1 MTIFVCIVAFAG
13 LGTFADEPTMPGQTY
28 LAILQDLEDSQVFFS
43 KRMSLVKTEKEQRE
57 VYKYAP
63 AYEHI
68 YQQLIDLAKKYP
80 NDPAAVDA
88 LTWVIATTTNG
99 YDDHKERGRW
109 VREAVE
115 LLTTKYL
122 NDERVGRACLDVRKH
137 VNPNAE
143 NLIKT
148 VYEKTTNKAVKQRA
162 TLAWGSFQ
170 AQKSEFLSSLN
181 GPNGKD
187 LLEQFEKHAPLRMPY
202 IQRIMKEDQKKVR
215 AESETL
221 LESVID
227 QFGELKCDPFFPSRN
242 ERTKNYAEIATFEL
256 RKMRNLEVGQ
266 MAPEIQGT
274 DADGKSF
281 KLSDY
286 RGKVV
291 YLSFSANWCGP
302 CVAKYPWEREL
313 VKKYQGKPFAMLSV
327 NADYEIKTLKES
339 IAKGD
344 IMWRCWWQQSPD
356 GPLTEKWMVEGF
368 PTEYL
373 IDENGVIQAHELAT
387 DQVTETKIDELIQK
401 IKPGNKIK

>member
-13 LGTFADEPTMPGQTY
+13 LGTFADEPTTPGQTY